1 MVNYRRPESI
11 LVLIYTSNHEVLL
24 LKRIDPFPYW
34 QSVTGSMRVN
44 ESEEDAAQRELRE
57 ETGLKD
63 EGFMVDYELSRSFE
77 IDPRWQHRYHYSNK
91 VNIEHE
97 FHYLL
102 AERSKITLDP
112 KEHSQYKWLPID
124 IAIKEVWSWT
134 NKEALERLAARL

>member
-1 MVNYRRPESI
+1 MVHYRRPESV

-34 QSVTGSMRVN
+34 QSVTGSMRAN
-44 ESEEDAAQRELRE
+44 ENNEDAAPRELRE

-63 EGFMVDYELSRSFE
+63 EGFMVDCELSRSFE
-77 IDPRWQHRYHYSNK
+77 IDPRWQYRYHSSNK

-102 AERSKITLDP
+102 AERSKITLHP
-112 KEHSQYKWLPID
+112 REHSQYKWLPID
-124 IAIKEVWSWT
+124 IAIKEVWSFT